1 MIEHVEYAVIDSPSA
16 FAGQRVLVT
25 GGAGVIAREV
35 LERLSKT
42 DAAILSIDRLPL
54 TFEAPASV
62 DHVVADLADVDL
74 GDVRDFDP
82 TVILHLAATFE
93 RSVETPE
100 FWEQNWSDNVVV
112 THRLCDLAA
121 KSRSVRAFVFA
132 SSYLVYRSSQYLQV
146 EPRMTAVALT
156 EDAEQQPRN
165 LCGAAK
171 AYGEAELGFVQ
182 DVIAARLRC
191 VSARIFRVYGR
202 GSRDVVSRWV
212 RAALR
217 GEPIEVYQ
225 PENRFDYVYSG
236 DVAEGLL
243 RMAADPA
250 ASGVLNLATGR
261 DRSVAEVVEAIE
273 AATGRSFDRRDVLV
287 DGPYEASRADL
298 TRLRGALGWSPTA
311 TLEDGVRALVEHE
324 AGAHVG
330 A

>member
-1 MIEHVEYAVIDSPSA
+1 MADSPNA

-25 GGAGVIAREV
+25 GGAGAIAREV
-35 LERLSKT
+35 LERLGTS

-54 TFEAPASV
+54 AFDRPSNV
-62 DHVVADLADVDL
+62 DHRIADLADADL

-93 RSVETPE
+93 RSVESPE
-100 FWEQNWSDNVVV
+100 FWEPNWSDNVVV
-112 THRLCDLAA
+112 THRLCDLA
-121 KSRSVRAFVFA
+121 SGLRSIRAFVFA
-132 SSYLVYRSSQYLQV
+132 SSYLVYRSSQYLSA
-146 EPRMTAVALT
+146 EPRMSAVALT

-171 AYGEAELGFVQ
+171 AYGEAELGFARHVL
-182 DVIAARLRC
+182 AARFRC

-217 GEPIEVYQ
+217 GESIEVYQ
-225 PENRFDYVYSG
+225 PENRFDYVYGG

-243 RMAADPA
+243 RMATEPVVAGA
-250 ASGVLNLATGR
+250 LNLAAGR
-261 DRSVAEVVEAIE
+261 ARSVAEVIQAIE
-273 AATGRSFDRRDVLV
+273 AATGRTLDRRDVPV
-287 DGPYEASRADL
+287 EAPYEASRADL
-298 TRLRGALGWSPTA
+298 TRLRGALGWSPTT

-324 AGAHVG
+324 VGAHVR